1 MALLKTLAAQALRL
15 ADARLAVE
23 QALRAAPLS
32 GPVRILAIGKA
43 ALPMW
48 QGADALLGSQV
59 RAGLLIVPAH
69 ASASAAP
76 MPNSPWR
83 YPLHCLT
90 GAHPLPDARSLAAGA
105 AAQQFVAGCA
115 PDECLLVLLSGG
127 ASALC
132 EVLPDGISLTELQ
145 ALQQLMLA
153 SAWPINSINA
163 VRQRLSR
170 IKAGGL
176 LRCCPADRSVRQ
188 LLLSDVPGD
197 DPAVIGSAP
206 FVPIVLPLPAWHTL
220 PAPWPQR
227 LQRWLAAPGPAT
239 ATNAA
244 LADVTSTIIASNAQ
258 VRAGLQHWAAANDLA
273 VVANRAIAGEIGAVA
288 SALAAEIA
296 TGPAGLYLYGG
307 ETHLQLPAQPGR
319 GGRNQHLAL
328 LLQQALTAA
337 DIESACSVLT
347 LATDGVDGC
356 TDAAGALFQCG
367 ARARRVEAA
376 TADAAAALGTASSYD
391 YWRQQGGLLVTGATG
406 SNVADL
412 VLCWKSGRR
421 VASR

>member
-1 MALLKTLAAQALRL
+1 MALLKNLAAQALRL

-59 RAGLLIVPAH
+59 RAGLLITPAQ
-69 ASASAAP
+69 AGASAAP
-76 MPNSPWR
+76 TLPWR
-83 YPLHCLT
+83 YPLQCLT

-176 LRCCPADRSVRQ
+176 LRCCPVGNPVRQ

-206 FVPIVLPLPAWHTL
+206 FVPVALPLPAWHTL
-220 PAPWPQR
+220 PAPWPER
-227 LQRWLAAPGPAT
+227 LQRWLAAPEPAVN
-239 ATNAA
+239 AT
-244 LADVTSTIIASNAQ
+244 LANVTSTIIASNTQ

-307 ETHLQLPAQPGR
+307 ETHLHLPAQPGR

-376 TADAAAALGTASSYD
+376 TADVATALGTASSYD

-421 VASR
+421 DASH

>member
-1 MALLKTLAAQALRL
+1 MALLKNLAAQALRL

-59 RAGLLIVPAH
+59 RAGLLIAPAP
-69 ASASAAP
+69 AGSAAP
-76 MPNSPWR
+76 VPTSTCR
-83 YPLHCLT
+83 YPLQCLT

-115 PDECLLVLLSGG
+115 PDESLLVLLSGG

-132 EVLPDGISLTELQ
+132 EVLPDGISLAELQ

-176 LRCCPADRSVRQ
+176 LRCCPAGLAVRQ

-206 FVPIVLPLPAWHTL
+206 FVPIALPLPAWDTL
-220 PAPWPQR
+220 PAPWPER
-227 LQRWLAAPGPAT
+227 LQRWLAASTT
-239 ATNAA
+239 A
-244 LADVTSTIIASNAQ
+244 
-258 VRAGLQHWAAANDLA
+258 R
-273 VVANRAIAGEIGAVA
+273 
-288 SALAAEIA
+288 
-296 TGPAGLYLYGG
+296 
-307 ETHLQLPAQPGR
+307 
-319 GGRNQHLAL
+319 
-328 LLQQALTAA
+328 
-337 DIESACSVLT
+337 
-347 LATDGVDGC
+347 
-356 TDAAGALFQCG
+356 
-367 ARARRVEAA
+367 
-376 TADAAAALGTASSYD
+376 
-391 YWRQQGGLLVTGATG
+391 
-406 SNVADL
+406 
-412 VLCWKSGRR
+412 
-421 VASR
+421 